1 MSGGSGNDNLLNMG
15 LMIAAGIAAPALA
28 PMLMTGGAAGLG
40 LGATAATAVTGATLG
55 GLAGAATGKDP
66 LQSALMGGLG
76 GAASGYFGGVNPA
89 ESGSMLASGPTAS
102 NAGLSSLPTPAV
114 YPTPQATF
122 TPPNFEYLP
131 SGEMTVSS
139 NPIANLPSTTG
150 PSQDV
155 LKSMAQQADASRIA
169 AQPQLFGMPKA
180 EAIGGGIAGINEIL
194 SAKPT
199 SAYVP
204 PDSKYKGG
212 SLANFR
218 YDPDRYTPADVP
230 PLPYAYR
237 QMAMGGLAMG
247 GIPPQTNFANPSSYE
262 QGTSQYSMATDP
274 MSGNIANRMARG
286 GLASI
291 SNFAGGGVTG
301 SGQMQLNVP
310 INIDDAGNSPYTP
323 AGGGFGG
330 GGGYAPPG
338 GPQGGSAGSLAS
350 LLKGAQ
356 GQSPAG
362 AAPQAQGAQAQ
373 GAQMNMQD
381 NAQSAQG
388 MSADVNGFTPI
399 QTNQG
404 TLLAGQFLQGL
415 SGIPQDQ
422 KAGGAM
428 GAQQYDLSQQP
439 GGNYKQYGA
448 PPMQQGIGMASGG
461 DVSMANRLKNLGQ
474 YQKANSNANLTDM
487 MSILGGKP
495 YTNPNQ
501 STFDPNTYQASTVT
515 KPYLEREQY
524 ARGGIASLGMYSDG
538 GRLLRGPGDGVS
550 DNIPAKIG
558 QRQEA
563 RLADGEFVVPARIV
577 SELGNGSTEAGAK
590 RLYKMM
596 DNVQNARKK
605 SIGKGKFAQNTKA
618 YKHLPA

>member
-1 MSGGSGNDNLLNMG
+1 
-15 LMIAAGIAAPALA
+15 MIAAGIAAPALA

-40 LGATAATAVTGATLG
+40 LGATAATAATGATLG
-55 GLAGAATGKDP
+55 GLAGAITGKDP
-66 LQSALMGGLG
+66 LQSAVMGGLG

-89 ESGSMLASGPTAS
+89 ETGSMLAATPSVPVGADPTS
-102 NAGLSSLPTPAV
+102 LLSAGSSVPNTA
-114 YPTPQATF
+114 TTF
-122 TPPNFEYLP
+122 TSPLP
-131 SGEMTVSS
+131 DVANVS
-139 NPIANLPSTTG
+139 
-150 PSQDV
+150 
-155 LKSMAQQADASRIA
+155 KSA
-169 AQPQLFGMPKA
+169 AQLPVQQQLFGFPKA
-180 EAIGGGIAGINEIL
+180 QTIGGGIAGINEIL

-199 SAYVP
+199 SAYIP

-212 SLANFR
+212 SLANFK
-218 YDPDRYTPADVP
+218 YDPNRYTPADVP

-247 GIPPQTNFANPSSYE
+247 GMPPQTNFADPSQSMM
-262 QGTSQYSMATDP
+262 GTSQYSMATDP
-274 MSGNIANRMARG
+274 MSGNIAQRMAGG

-310 INIDDAGNSPYTP
+310 INIDDAGNAPYTP

-338 GPQGGSAGSLAS
+338 GPQGGSMGSLAS

-362 AAPQAQGAQAQ
+362 SAPQAQGAQAQ

-381 NAQSAQG
+381 KAQSAQG

-415 SGIPQDQ
+415 SGMPDQ
-422 KAGGAM
+422 QKSSNAM
-428 GAQQYDLSQQP
+428 GSMPFGMQAQSNNAYAEPQ
-439 GGNYKQYGA
+439 N
-448 PPMQQGIGMASGG
+448 IGM
-461 DVSMANRLKNLGQ
+461 
-474 YQKANSNANLTDM
+474 
-487 MSILGGKP
+487 
-495 YTNPNQ
+495 
-501 STFDPNTYQASTVT
+501 
-515 KPYLEREQY
+515 

-550 DNIPAKIG
+550 DNIPARIG

-596 DNVQNARKK
+596 DNVQSARKK

-618 YKHLPA
+618 YKHLPV

>member
-40 LGATAATAVTGATLG
+40 LGATAATAATGATLG
-55 GLAGAATGKDP
+55 GIAGAVTGKDP

-89 ESGSMLASGPTAS
+89 EAGSMLAATPSVPVEADPTSLLSAGS
-102 NAGLSSLPTPAV
+102 NVPNTATAFTSPLPDVA
-114 YPTPQATF
+114 
-122 TPPNFEYLP
+122 N
-131 SGEMTVSS
+131 VS
-139 NPIANLPSTTG
+139 
-150 PSQDV
+150 
-155 LKSMAQQADASRIA
+155 KSA
-169 AQPQLFGMPKA
+169 AQLPVQQQLFGFPKA
-180 EAIGGGIAGINEIL
+180 QTIGGGIAGINEIL

-199 SAYVP
+199 SAYIP

-212 SLANFR
+212 SLANFK
-218 YDPDRYTPADVP
+218 YDPNRYTPADVP
-230 PLPYAYR
+230 PLPYSYR
-237 QMAMGGLAMG
+237 EMAMGGLAMG
-247 GIPPQTNFANPSSYE
+247 GMPPRTNFANPSQSMM
-262 QGTSQYSMATDP
+262 GTSQYSMATDP
-274 MSGNIANRMARG
+274 MSGNIANRMAGG

-301 SGQMQLNVP
+301 GGEMQLTVP
-310 INIDDAGNSPYTP
+310 INIGGEGGSGPYTP

-338 GPQGGSAGSLAS
+338 GPQGGSMGSLAS

-356 GQSPAG
+356 QGQSPAG
-362 AAPQAQGAQAQ
+362 APQAQGAQ
-373 GAQMNMQD
+373 GAQMNMQE
-381 NAQSAQG
+381 NSQMAKG

-415 SGIPQDQ
+415 SGLPDQ
-422 KAGGAM
+422 QESSNAM
-428 GAQQYDLSQQP
+428 GS
-439 GGNYKQYGA
+439 
-448 PPMQQGIGMASGG
+448 MQQKIQAADARAANRYMGPEYANPIGM
-461 DVSMANRLKNLGQ
+461 
-474 YQKANSNANLTDM
+474 
-487 MSILGGKP
+487 
-495 YTNPNQ
+495 
-501 STFDPNTYQASTVT
+501 
-515 KPYLEREQY
+515 

-550 DNIPAKIG
+550 DNIPARIG

-596 DNVQNARKK
+596 DNVQSSRKK

>member
-1 MSGGSGNDNLLNMG
+1 MSGGSGNDNLLQMG
-15 LMIAAGIAAPALA
+15 LMIAAGIAAPELA
-28 PMLMTGGAAGLG
+28 PFLMEGGAAGLG
-40 LGATAATAVTGATLG
+40 MGATAATATTGAALS
-55 GLAGAATGKDP
+55 GLAGAATGQDP
-66 LQSALMGGLG
+66 AKAAAMGALG

-89 ESGSMLASGPTAS
+89 EQGSMLASGPTAS
-102 NAGLSSLPTPAV
+102 NAGLSSIPTPAM

-150 PSQDV
+150 PSPDV
-155 LKSMAQQADASRIA
+155 LKTMAQQADASKIA

-180 EAIGGGIAGINEIL
+180 DVIGGGIAGVNSIL

-199 SAYVP
+199 SAYIP

-212 SLANFR
+212 QLANFK

-247 GIPPQTNFANPSSYE
+247 GPAPTTNFANPAQSMM
-262 QGTSQYSMATDP
+262 GTSQYSMATDP
-274 MSGNIANRMARG
+274 MSGNIAQRNMAGG

-310 INIDDAGNSPYTP
+310 INIDDAGNAPYTP

-338 GPQGGSAGSLAS
+338 GPQGGSMGSLAS

-356 GQSPAG
+356 GQPTAG

-388 MSADVNGFTPI
+388 MSNDVNGFTPI

-415 SGIPQDQ
+415 SGMPQAQ
-422 KAGGAM
+422 NASNAM
-428 GAQQYDLSQQP
+428 G
-439 GGNYKQYGA
+439 NRQYGMPA
-448 PPMQQGIGMASGG
+448 NGGKPAAYGSPAYEPPIGMAS
-461 DVSMANRLKNLGQ
+461 
-474 YQKANSNANLTDM
+474 
-487 MSILGGKP
+487 
-495 YTNPNQ
+495 
-501 STFDPNTYQASTVT
+501 
-515 KPYLEREQY
+515 
-524 ARGGIASLGMYSDG
+524 GGIASLGMYSDG

-550 DNIPAKIG
+550 DNIPARIG

-596 DNVQNARKK
+596 DNVQSARKK

-618 YKHLPA
+618 YKHLPV

>member
-1 MSGGSGNDNLLNMG
+1 MSGGSGNDNLLQMG
-15 LMIAAGIAAPALA
+15 LMIAAGIAAPELA
-28 PMLMTGGAAGLG
+28 PFLMEGGAAGLG
-40 LGATAATAVTGATLG
+40 MGATAATATTGAALS
-55 GLAGAATGKDP
+55 GLAGAATGQDP
-66 LQSALMGGLG
+66 AKAAAMGALG

-89 ESGSMLASGPTAS
+89 EQGSMLASGPTAS
-102 NAGLSSLPTPAV
+102 NAGLSSIPTPSM

-150 PSQDV
+150 PSPDV
-155 LKSMAQQADASRIA
+155 LKTMAQQADASKIA

-180 EAIGGGIAGINEIL
+180 DVIGGGIAGVNSIL

-199 SAYVP
+199 SAYIP

-212 SLANFR
+212 QLANFK

-247 GIPPQTNFANPSSYE
+247 GPAPTTNFANPAQSMM
-262 QGTSQYSMATDP
+262 GTSQYSMATDP
-274 MSGNIANRMARG
+274 MSGNIAQRNMAGG

-310 INIDDAGNSPYTP
+310 INIDDAGNAPYTP

-338 GPQGGSAGSLAS
+338 GPQGGSMGSLAS

-356 GQSPAG
+356 GQPTAG

-388 MSADVNGFTPI
+388 MSNDVNGFTPI

-415 SGIPQDQ
+415 SGMPQAQ
-422 KAGGAM
+422 NASNAM
-428 GAQQYDLSQQP
+428 G
-439 GGNYKQYGA
+439 NRQYGM
-448 PPMQQGIGMASGG
+448 P
-461 DVSMANRLKNLGQ
+461 AN
-474 YQKANSNANLTDM
+474 
-487 MSILGGKP
+487 GGKP
-495 YTNPNQ
+495 AAYGSPAYE
-501 STFDPNTYQASTVT
+501 PPIRMAS
-515 KPYLEREQY
+515 
-524 ARGGIASLGMYSDG
+524 GGIASLGMYSDG

-550 DNIPAKIG
+550 DNIPARIG

-596 DNVQNARKK
+596 DNVQSARKK

-618 YKHLPA
+618 YKHLPV

>member
-1 MSGGSGNDNLLNMG
+1 MSGGSGNDNLLQMG
-15 LMIAAGIAAPALA
+15 LMIAAGIAAPELA
-28 PMLMTGGAAGLG
+28 PFLMEGGAAGLG
-40 LGATAATAVTGATLG
+40 MGATAATATTGAALS
-55 GLAGAATGKDP
+55 GLAGAATGQDP
-66 LQSALMGGLG
+66 AKAAAMGALG

-89 ESGSMLASGPTAS
+89 EQGSMLASGPTAS
-102 NAGLSSLPTPAV
+102 NAGLSSIPTPAM
-114 YPTPQATF
+114 YPTAPPIPNMASGQVLGTDALSGAQITGPQVSGLNSAAI
-122 TPPNFEYLP
+122 PP
-131 SGEMTVSS
+131 
-139 NPIANLPSTTG
+139 TTG
-150 PSQDV
+150 PSPDV
-155 LKSMAQQADASRIA
+155 LKTMAQQADAAKYAS
-169 AQPQLFGMPKA
+169 QPQLFGMPKA
-180 EAIGGGIAGINEIL
+180 DVIGGGIAGVNSIL
-194 SAKPT
+194 SAQPT

-204 PDSKYKGG
+204 PDAKYKGG
-212 SLANFR
+212 SLANFK
-218 YDPDRYTPADVP
+218 YDPNRYTPADVP
-230 PLPYAYR
+230 PLPYSYR

-247 GIPPQTNFANPSSYE
+247 GPAPTTNFANPSQSMM
-262 QGTSQYSMATDP
+262 GTSQYSMATDP
-274 MSGNIANRMARG
+274 MSGNIAQRNMAGG

-338 GPQGGSAGSLAS
+338 GPQGGSVGSLAS
-350 LLKGAQ
+350 LGRV
-356 GQSPAG
+356 GQQSQPPG
-362 AAPQAQGAQAQ
+362 AAPQAAQGAQAQ

-388 MSADVNGFTPI
+388 MSNDVNGFTPI

-415 SGIPQDQ
+415 SGMPQAQ
-422 KAGGAM
+422 NASNAM
-428 GAQQYDLSQQP
+428 G
-439 GGNYKQYGA
+439 NRQYGMPA
-448 PPMQQGIGMASGG
+448 NGGKPAAYGSPAYEPPIGMAS
-461 DVSMANRLKNLGQ
+461 
-474 YQKANSNANLTDM
+474 
-487 MSILGGKP
+487 
-495 YTNPNQ
+495 
-501 STFDPNTYQASTVT
+501 
-515 KPYLEREQY
+515 
-524 ARGGIASLGMYSDG
+524 GGIASLGMYSDG

-550 DNIPAKIG
+550 DNIPARIG

-596 DNVQNARKK
+596 DNVQSARKK

-618 YKHLPA
+618 YKHLPV

>member
-40 LGATAATAVTGATLG
+40 LGATAATAATGATLG
-55 GLAGAATGKDP
+55 GLAGAITGKDP
-66 LQSALMGGLG
+66 LQSAVMGGLG
-76 GAASGYFGGVNPA
+76 GAASGYFGGVSPA

-114 YPTPQATF
+114 YPTA
-122 TPPNFEYLP
+122 PPLP
-131 SGEMTVSS
+131 SSMPSSMANFDVNAGLSQAQIGQIPQVSGLNS
-139 NPIANLPSTTG
+139 AAIHPTTG
-150 PSQDV
+150 PSPDV
-155 LKSMAQQADASRIA
+155 LKAMAQQADASRIA

-199 SAYVP
+199 SAYIP
-204 PDSKYKGG
+204 SDSKYKGG
-212 SLANFR
+212 QLANFK
-218 YDPDRYTPADVP
+218 YDPNRYTPADVP

-247 GIPPQTNFANPSSYE
+247 GIPPQTNFANPSASDM
-262 QGTSQYSMATDP
+262 GTSQYSMATDP
-274 MSGNIANRMARG
+274 MSGNIANRMAGG

-301 SGQMQLNVP
+301 SGQLQLNVP
-310 INIDDAGNSPYTP
+310 INIDDAGNAPYTP

-338 GPQGGSAGSLAS
+338 GPQGGSTGSLAS
-350 LLKGAQ
+350 LGRV
-356 GQSPAG
+356 GQQSQPPG
-362 AAPQAQGAQAQ
+362 AAPQAAQ

-381 NAQSAQG
+381 KAQSAQG

-415 SGIPQDQ
+415 SGMPQNQ
-422 KAGGAM
+422 QESSKAM
-428 GAQQYDLSQQP
+428 GSMPFNMQAQSNNAYAPQQE
-439 GGNYKQYGA
+439 
-448 PPMQQGIGMASGG
+448 IGM
-461 DVSMANRLKNLGQ
+461 
-474 YQKANSNANLTDM
+474 
-487 MSILGGKP
+487 
-495 YTNPNQ
+495 
-501 STFDPNTYQASTVT
+501 
-515 KPYLEREQY
+515 

-550 DNIPAKIG
+550 DNIPARIG

-596 DNVQNARKK
+596 DNVQSARKK

-618 YKHLPA
+618 YKHLPV

>member
-40 LGATAATAVTGATLG
+40 LGATAATAATGATLG
-55 GLAGAATGKDP
+55 GLAGAVTGKDP

-76 GAASGYFGGVNPA
+76 GAASGYFGGVSAA
-89 ESGSMLASGPTAS
+89 EPGSMLASGPTAS
-102 NAGLSSLPTPAV
+102 NAGLSSMPTPAM
-114 YPTPQATF
+114 YPTPQSTF

-169 AQPQLFGMPKA
+169 SQPQLFGMPKA

-199 SAYVP
+199 SAYIP

-230 PLPYAYR
+230 PLPYSYR
-237 QMAMGGLAMG
+237 EMAMGGLAMG
-247 GIPPQTNFANPSSYE
+247 GMPPQTNFANPAAADI
-262 QGTSQYSMATDP
+262 GTSQYSMATDP
-274 MSGNIANRMARG
+274 FSGNIAQRMAKG
-286 GLASI
+286 GI
-291 SNFAGGGVTG
+291 
-301 SGQMQLNVP
+301 
-310 INIDDAGNSPYTP
+310 
-323 AGGGFGG
+323 
-330 GGGYAPPG
+330 
-338 GPQGGSAGSLAS
+338 
-350 LLKGAQ
+350 
-356 GQSPAG
+356 
-362 AAPQAQGAQAQ
+362 
-373 GAQMNMQD
+373 
-381 NAQSAQG
+381 
-388 MSADVNGFTPI
+388 AD
-399 QTNQG
+399 
-404 TLLAGQFLQGL
+404 L
-415 SGIPQDQ
+415 SGRI
-422 KAGGAM
+422 
-428 GAQQYDLSQQP
+428 
-439 GGNYKQYGA
+439 
-448 PPMQQGIGMASGG
+448 
-461 DVSMANRLKNLGQ
+461 KNLGE
-474 YQKANSNANLTDM
+474 YQKTNSNANLADM
-487 MSILGGKP
+487 VSILGGKP

-524 ARGGIASLGMYSDG
+524 AKGGIASLGMYSDG

-550 DNIPAKIG
+550 DNIPARIG

-596 DNVQNARKK
+596 DNVQSSRKK

>member
-40 LGATAATAVTGATLG
+40 LGATAATAATGATLG
-55 GLAGAATGKDP
+55 GLAGAITGKDP
-66 LQSALMGGLG
+66 LQSAVMGGLG

-89 ESGSMLASGPTAS
+89 ETGSMLAATPSVPAGADPTS
-102 NAGLSSLPTPAV
+102 LLTAGSSVPNTA
-114 YPTPQATF
+114 TTF
-122 TPPNFEYLP
+122 TSPLP
-131 SGEMTVSS
+131 DVANVS
-139 NPIANLPSTTG
+139 
-150 PSQDV
+150 
-155 LKSMAQQADASRIA
+155 KSA
-169 AQPQLFGMPKA
+169 AQLPVQQQLFGFPKA
-180 EAIGGGIAGINEIL
+180 QTIGGGIAGINEIL
-194 SAKPT
+194 SAQPT
-199 SAYVP
+199 SAYIP

-218 YDPDRYTPADVP
+218 YDPNRYTPADVP
-230 PLPYAYR
+230 PLPYSYR
-237 QMAMGGLAMG
+237 EMAMGGLAMG
-247 GIPPQTNFANPSSYE
+247 GIPPQTNFANPSAYE
-262 QGTSQYSMATDP
+262 QGTSQYSVATDP
-274 MSGNIANRMARG
+274 FSGNIAQRMAGG

-301 SGQMQLNVP
+301 GGEMQLTVP
-310 INIDDAGNSPYTP
+310 INIGGEGGSGPYTP

-338 GPQGGSAGSLAS
+338 GPQGGSMGSLAS

-356 GQSPAG
+356 GQPST
-362 AAPQAQGAQAQ
+362 APQAQGAQATQ
-373 GAQMNMQD
+373 GAQMNMQE
-381 NAQSAQG
+381 NAQAAQG

-415 SGIPQDQ
+415 SGMPQDQ
-422 KAGGAM
+422 QKSNNAM
-428 GAQQYDLSQQP
+428 GAMPFNMQAQSNNAYAPQQE
-439 GGNYKQYGA
+439 
-448 PPMQQGIGMASGG
+448 IGM
-461 DVSMANRLKNLGQ
+461 
-474 YQKANSNANLTDM
+474 
-487 MSILGGKP
+487 
-495 YTNPNQ
+495 
-501 STFDPNTYQASTVT
+501 
-515 KPYLEREQY
+515 

-550 DNIPAKIG
+550 DNIPARIG

-596 DNVQNARKK
+596 DNVQSSRKK